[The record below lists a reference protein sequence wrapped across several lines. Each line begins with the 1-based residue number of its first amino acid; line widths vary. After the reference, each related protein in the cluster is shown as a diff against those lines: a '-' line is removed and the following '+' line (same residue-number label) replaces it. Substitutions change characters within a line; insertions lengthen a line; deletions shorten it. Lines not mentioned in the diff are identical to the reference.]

1 MASGGPNPAHKTF
14 LGMVAEFTNAQNG
27 QLHFSKGVPILGSS
41 PYAVIT
47 MLQLIGAD
55 GGLHQKLEIH
65 LASPQSP

>member
-27 QLHFSKGVPILGSS
+27 QLHFSKGVPILGFS

-55 GGLHQKLEIH
+55 
-65 LASPQSP
+65 